1 MTDSNTFPCVC
12 QAPAYKGNSP
22 FAVGQNL
29 CIIPIHCFTPRSL
42 LESLGSFP
50 AFECVIHAL
59 NSSMSLSLC
68 FIVAVIIYLF
78 GCGGSSWLFSSCDK
92 QGLLSSWASYCGG
105 FSYCRTWALGGVGF
119 SSCGSQALEHS
130 ARSCDAWA

>member
-68 FIVAVIIYLF
+68 FIVAVIIYLAVV
-78 GCGGSSWLFSSCDK
+78 GLHGFSLVVTSRGYSLA
-92 QGLLSSWASYCGG
+92 GLLIAEASLIAERG
-105 FSYCRTWALGGVGF
+105 L
-119 SSCGSQALEHS
+119 
-130 ARSCDAWA
+130 